1 VPYWLNSKQKNMN
14 IGDWI
19 RKWSQISPQKVAIID
34 DGHEF
39 SYRELNQRCNQ
50 VASFLLQKD
59 LHKGDR
65 VGVLLHNCHEYIK
78 IYFAL
83 AKVGAIIV
91 PLNWRMAP
99 PEISY
104 ILDDCEANYL
114 FFGEDFLD
122 TALHIRENVE
132 EVKNYISIGEGNISW
147 AENCQKI
154 QTYPS
159 TEPTGFQEPDSEDPH
174 IILYTSGTTGF
185 PKGAVLSNRKTF
197 FNALNANIFYRLT
210 PLDIFLV
217 SRPLFHSGGLLVD
230 STPAFYKGATVVYK
244 KHFSPQKYL
253 DTIEKYNVTII
264 ETSATFL
271 NFILKEC
278 DLSRYNLRSLKSY
291 YTGGERVSTS
301 MLQEYHKIGIPLSQI
316 FGMTETSIV
325 TWLST
330 DDAVRKIG
338 SVGKPVLHGEVKILN
353 SDMKQISPA
362 EIGEIMVKGP
372 ILMSGYWNRPEI
384 TKEVMSNGW
393 FHTGDLATIDDEGFI
408 YIVDREKDMFI
419 TGGENVY
426 PAEVEKLLLENAKV
440 LDVAVYGVP
449 DEKWDEVGKASI
461 ILQDNSEMS
470 APEVIE
476 FLHGKI
482 GKFKIPKYVEFVD
495 KLPRTASGKIQ
506 KYLLAQKSRKKA
518 DSKTENIMS

>member
-1 VPYWLNSKQKNMN
+1 LESFYIIPMN
-14 IGDWI
+14 I
-19 RKWSQISPQKVAIID
+19 
-34 DGHEF
+34 E
-39 SYRELNQRCNQ
+39 
-50 VASFLLQKD
+50 
-59 LHKGDR
+59 
-65 VGVLLHNCHEYIK
+65 

-83 AKVGAIIV
+83 AKVGAILV

-104 ILDDCEANYL
+104 ILDDCGASYL

-122 TALHIRENVE
+122 TALHIRDDVE
-132 EVKNYISIGEGNISW
+132 QVKNYISIGEGNISW
-147 AENCQKI
+147 AEDYHKTEACISN
-154 QTYPS
+154 
-159 TEPTGFQEPDSEDPH
+159 EPTGFKEPDSEDPH

-185 PKGAVLSNRKTF
+185 PKGAILSNRKTF
-197 FNALNANIFYRLT
+197 FNALNANIFYTLT
-210 PLDIFLV
+210 SHDIFLV

-230 STPAFYKGATVVYK
+230 STPALYKGATVIYK
-244 KHFSPQKYL
+244 RHFSPQEYL
-253 DTIEKYNVTII
+253 ETIEKFHVTII

-271 NFILKEC
+271 NFMLKKC
-278 DLSRYNLRSLKSY
+278 DLSQYNLRLLKSY
-291 YTGGERVSTS
+291 YTGGERVSTT
-301 MLQEYHKIGIPLSQI
+301 MLKEYHKIGIPLSQI

-419 TGGENVY
+419 SGGENIY
-426 PAEVEKLLLENAKV
+426 PTEVEKILLTNPQIW
-440 LDVAVYGVP
+440 DVAVYGVP
-449 DEKWDEVGKASI
+449 DEKWGEVGKASI
-461 ILQDNSEMS
+461 ILQDNTVMS
-470 APEVIE
+470 PPEVME

-482 GKFKIPKYVEFVD
+482 AKFKIPKYLEFVD
-495 KLPRTASGKIQ
+495 KLPRTATGKIQ
-506 KYLLAQKSRKKA
+506 KYLLV
-518 DSKTENIMS
+518 

>member
-1 VPYWLNSKQKNMN
+1 MN

-19 RKWSQISPQKVAIID
+19 RKWSWLSPQKVAIID
-34 DGHEF
+34 DGHEI
-39 SYRELNQRCNQ
+39 SYKELNQKSNQ
-50 VASFLLQKD
+50 VANFLLQKGIS
-59 LHKGDR
+59 KGDR
-65 VGVLLHNCHEYIK
+65 VGVLLYNCHEYIE

-83 AKVGAIIV
+83 AKIGAILV

-104 ILDDCEANYL
+104 ILDDCEASYL

-122 TALHIRENVE
+122 TATHIRDNVE
-132 EVKNYISIGEGNISW
+132 QVKNYTSIGEGNIYW
-147 AENCQKI
+147 AEDYHK
-154 QTYPS
+154 
-159 TEPTGFQEPDSEDPH
+159 TETCVSNEPAGFQEPDLEDPH

-185 PKGAVLSNRKTF
+185 PKGAVLSSRKTF

-230 STPAFYKGATVVYK
+230 STPALYKGATVIYK
-244 KHFSPQKYL
+244 KHFSPQEYL

-271 NFILKEC
+271 NFMLKKC
-278 DLSRYNLRSLKSY
+278 NVSQYNLRSLKSC
-291 YTGGERVSTS
+291 YTGGERISS
-301 MLQEYHKIGIPLSQI
+301 NMLKKYHHMGIPLSQI

-330 DDAVRKIG
+330 DDAVTKIG
-338 SVGKPVLHGEVKILN
+338 SVGKPVLHGEVKVMN
-353 SDMKQISPA
+353 RDMQEVSPG

-372 ILMSGYWNRPEI
+372 ILMSGYWNKPKISREI
-384 TKEVMSNGW
+384 MRDGW
-393 FHTGDLATIDDEGFI
+393 FQSGDLATIDDEGFI
-408 YIVDREKDMFI
+408 YIIDREKDMFI
-419 TGGENVY
+419 SGGENVY
-426 PAEVEKLLLENAKV
+426 PAEIEKLLLTNPKIY
-440 LDVAVYGVP
+440 DVAVYGVP
-449 DEKWDEVGKASI
+449 DKKWGEVGKASI

-470 APEVIE
+470 APEVME

-482 GKFKIPKYVEFVD
+482 GKFKIPKYVEFID
-495 KLPRTASGKIQ
+495 RFPRTASGKIQ
-506 KYLLAQKSRKKA
+506 KYLLAQSSKKEIE
-518 DSKTENIMS
+518 SIKT

>member
-1 VPYWLNSKQKNMN
+1 MN

-19 RKWSQISPQKVAIID
+19 RKWSQLSPQKVAVID

-39 SYRELNQRCNQ
+39 SYKELNQRSNQ
-50 VASFLLQKD
+50 VANFFLQKGI
-59 LHKGDR
+59 HKGDR
-65 VGVLLHNCHEYIK
+65 VGVLLYNCHEYIE

-83 AKVGAIIV
+83 AKVGAILV

-99 PEISY
+99 PELSH
-104 ILDDCEANYL
+104 ILNDCGATSL

-122 TALHIRENVE
+122 TALYIRDNVE
-132 EVKNYISIGEGNISW
+132 EVKDYISLGQEDILW
-147 AENCQKI
+147 AENYQKI

-159 TEPTGFQEPDSEDPH
+159 TEPTGFKEPDSEDPH

-197 FNALNANIFYRLT
+197 FNALNANIFYGLT
-210 PLDIFLV
+210 SLDIFLV

-230 STPAFYKGATVVYK
+230 STPALYKGATVIYK
-244 KHFSPQKYL
+244 RRFSPQEYL
-253 DTIEKYNVTII
+253 ETIEKYNVTII

-271 NFILKEC
+271 NFMLKEC
-278 DLSRYNLRSLKSY
+278 NVSQYNLRLLKSC
-291 YTGGERVSTS
+291 YTGGERVSTT
-301 MLQEYHKIGIPLSQI
+301 MLKEYHKIGMPLSQI

-353 SDMKQISPA
+353 HDMQQVNPG

-372 ILMSGYWNRPEI
+372 ILMSGYWNEPEI
-384 TKEVMSNGW
+384 TREVMSNGW
-393 FHTGDLATIDDEGFI
+393 FYTGDLATIDDEGFI
-408 YIVDREKDMFI
+408 YIVDRQKDMFI
-419 TGGENVY
+419 SGGENVY
-426 PAEVEKLLLENAKV
+426 PAEVEKILLTNPQI

-449 DEKWDEVGKASI
+449 DEKWGEVGKASI
-461 ILQDNSEMS
+461 ILQDNTGMS
-470 APEVIE
+470 APEVME

-495 KLPRTASGKIQ
+495 KLPRTATGKIQ
-506 KYLLAQKSRKKA
+506 KYLLIQKFKKEIA
-518 DSKTENIMS
+518 SKGI

>member
-1 VPYWLNSKQKNMN
+1 MN

-19 RKWSQISPQKVAIID
+19 RKWSQLSPQKVAVID

-39 SYRELNQRCNQ
+39 SYKELNQRSNQ
-50 VASFLLQKD
+50 VANFFLQKGI
-59 LHKGDR
+59 HKGDR
-65 VGVLLHNCHEYIK
+65 VGVLLYNCHEYIE

-83 AKVGAIIV
+83 AKVGAILV

-99 PEISY
+99 PELSH
-104 ILDDCEANYL
+104 ILNDCGATSL

-122 TALHIRENVE
+122 TALYIRDNVE
-132 EVKNYISIGEGNISW
+132 EVKDYISLGQEDILW
-147 AENCQKI
+147 AENYQKI

-159 TEPTGFQEPDSEDPH
+159 TEPTGFKEPDSEDPH

-185 PKGAVLSNRKTF
+185 PKGAVLSYRKTF
-197 FNALNANIFYRLT
+197 FNALNANIFYGLT

-230 STPAFYKGATVVYK
+230 TTPALYKGATVIYK
-244 KHFSPQKYL
+244 RRFSPQEYL
-253 DTIEKYNVTII
+253 ETIEKYNVTII

-271 NFILKEC
+271 NFMLKKC
-278 DLSRYNLRSLKSY
+278 DLSQYNLRLLKSC
-291 YTGGERVSTS
+291 YTGGERVSTT
-301 MLQEYHKIGIPLSQI
+301 MLKEYHKIGMPLSQI

-353 SDMKQISPA
+353 HDMQQVNPG

-372 ILMSGYWNRPEI
+372 ILMSGYWNEPEI
-384 TKEVMSNGW
+384 TREVMSNGW
-393 FHTGDLATIDDEGFI
+393 FYTGDLATIDDEGFI
-408 YIVDREKDMFI
+408 YIVDRQKDMFI
-419 TGGENVY
+419 SGGENVY
-426 PAEVEKLLLENAKV
+426 PAEVEKILLTNPQI

-449 DEKWDEVGKASI
+449 DEKWGEVGKASI
-461 ILQDNSEMS
+461 ILQDNTGMS
-470 APEVIE
+470 APEVME

-495 KLPRTASGKIQ
+495 KLPRTATGKIQ
-506 KYLLAQKSRKKA
+506 KYLLIQKFKKEIA
-518 DSKTENIMS
+518 SKGT